1 MWEIG
6 ALSINRKKNE
16 KKKEGKKCAFVKV
29 GGGAEDRT
37 CGRGKP
43 IEVGGCSIGIFQP
56 GGDKKVK
63 KKMIVINK

>member
-1 MWEIG
+1 MCEIG

-16 KKKEGKKCAFVKV
+16 KKRGKKCAFVKV

-56 GGDKKVK
+56 GGAKKVK
-63 KKMIVINK
+63 KKMIIINK